1 MTTMEEKSMY
11 RKSAGL
17 IFKFSSEIINYI
29 LSLFKESKK
38 IIEKNKF
45 LKANY
50 QNISFS
56 ASMIE
61 VPFEEGFMEV
71 AQKLIRS
78 GLNYFHIDVG
88 DGNFISRKFSGIKKL
103 EYLSSLSNRLK
114 LHTHLMVRDP
124 FSLLPNNKSYIDSY
138 IESGATSLALHSRSF
153 KNNKFLKEA
162 IEYIKKQ
169 DCRPGIVIE
178 VNQTDY
184 QEIWNLISFLEI
196 NWVIIM
202 GVPIGYGGQ
211 LFQTTSLN
219 KINYLRKMS
228 IEKKLD
234 NFDIEIDG
242 GLTFNNILD
251 CFNSGANIFAGWSII
266 KDTQLSNVIKNYEQ
280 IYRQLLI

>member
-1 MTTMEEKSMY
+1 
-11 RKSAGL
+11 
-17 IFKFSSEIINYI
+17 
-29 LSLFKESKK
+29 
-38 IIEKNKF
+38 
-45 LKANY
+45 
-50 QNISFS
+50 
-56 ASMIE
+56 MIE

-71 AQKLIRS
+71 AQKLIKS

-103 EYLSSLSNRLK
+103 EYLSSLNNNLK
-114 LHTHLMVRDP
+114 LHTHLMVNDP
-124 FSLLPNNKSYIDSY
+124 FSLLTNNKSYIDSY

-162 IEYIKKQ
+162 IEYIRKQ
-169 DCRPGIVIE
+169 NCRPGIVIE

-211 LFQTTSLN
+211 LFQTSSLN
-219 KINYLRKMS
+219 KINYLRNMS

-234 NFDIEIDG
+234 YFDIEIDG
-242 GLTFNNILD
+242 GLTFNNISD

-266 KDTQLSNVIKNYEQ
+266 KDNELSNVIKNYKQ